1 MVVTGL
7 LAWPLSV
14 FQNKIWD
21 IIFQFTH
28 ADFSIKSLC
37 PSDKAWPEPKASKH
51 VTIEIESKSKYVND
65 LVRCFV

>member
-1 MVVTGL
+1 MAVTGL

-28 ADFSIKSLC
+28 ADFSIKSLG

-51 VTIEIESKSKYVND
+51 VTIEIEYLSVLSND
-65 LVRCFV
+65 E